1 MLANWEAWFAMAGEK
16 NFRCHHGPS
25 WSHGSMV
32 AEAAIRGEGV
42 ALGRSVLIADDI
54 AAGRLV
60 VPFSQYKLKAE
71 RGYDLVYR
79 TGSQDTPKVRALMDW
94 LSEEMRVLEE

>member
-1 MLANWEAWFAMAGEK
+1 
-16 NFRCHHGPS
+16 
-25 WSHGSMV
+25 MV

-60 VPFSQYKLKAE
+60 VPFPQYKLKAE

-79 TGSQDTPKVRALMDW
+79 TGSQDTPKVRALREW
-94 LSEEMRVLEE
+94 LSEEMRMLEE

>member
-1 MLANWEAWFAMAGEK
+1 MQANWEAWFAMAGKK
-16 NFRCHHGPS
+16 NIRCHQGPS

-60 VPFSQYKLKAE
+60 VPFPQYRLKAE

-79 TGSQDTPKVRALMDW
+79 TGSQDTPKVRALRVW
-94 LSEEMRVLEE
+94 LSEEMRSLEE